1 MYQFSLEALLS
12 HRKTI
17 EESLQ
22 KELADLQRLRQ
33 EKINKRANFEK
44 KREKIMIELEE
55 KNGTGITAGYNI
67 VYHNFIQRLNAGID
81 QQNQGLFEIGKEIE
95 NKRINLLDAAKNRKA
110 LEKLKEK
117 RLQAYIR
124 KLSHKEQL
132 FMDEVAVNNFTGS
145 VRLQNNQNDGKEV

>member
-55 KNGTGITAGYNI
+55 KNGAGITAGYNM

-81 QQNQGLFEIGKEIE
+81 QQNQGLFELGKEIE

>member
-33 EKINKRANFEK
+33 EKINERTNFEK
-44 KREKIMIELEE
+44 KREKVMIELEQ
-55 KNGTGITAGYNI
+55 KTGAGITAGDNI

-81 QQNQGLFEIGKEIE
+81 QQNQGLFELGKEIE

-117 RLQAYIR
+117 RLQVYIR

-132 FMDEVAVNNFTGS
+132 FMDEVAVNNFAGS

>member
-1 MYQFSLEALLS
+1 M
-12 HRKTI
+12 
-17 EESLQ
+17 
-22 KELADLQRLRQ
+22 QRLRQ

-55 KNGTGITAGYNI
+55 KNGTGITAGYNM

-81 QQNQGLFEIGKEIE
+81 QQNQGLFELGKEIE